1 MISTNSLWLT
11 SIHVKNSFVNEPT
24 DEDIKYSA
32 SLIVRGMERIQK
44 TFEKVI
50 DDNFMDFD
58 IVLDNFKS
66 IIYHIDNGDKAEDI
80 DSLGSWRSWKDAFN
94 EYMAMLYDLAD
105 ERVNVTGQ
113 RGFEDGRY
121 KFIWVA

>member
-1 MISTNSLWLT
+1 MNSANNWLT
-11 SIHVKNSFVNEPT
+11 SIKVKDTFVDDPT
-24 DEDIKYSA
+24 DEDIQISSA
-32 SLIVRGMERIQK
+32 IIVSSMERIQK
-44 TFEKVI
+44 IFEKVI

-58 IVLDNFKS
+58 LVLDNFKS
-66 IIYHIDNGDKAEDI
+66 IIYHINNNDKAEDT
-80 DSLGSWRSWKDAFN
+80 DSLGSWHSWKDAFN

-105 ERVNVTGQ
+105 ERVNVSGQ